1 MSRLTSITFQFDDA
15 AENGEMSEVEA
26 DDSSSSSS
34 DITIE
39 CDEIHGPND
48 DKDNMDLA
56 DEITQN
62 DEEEISAL

>member
-1 MSRLTSITFQFDDA
+1 
-15 AENGEMSEVEA
+15 MSEVEA

>member
-1 MSRLTSITFQFDDA
+1 
-15 AENGEMSEVEA
+15 MSEVEA

-48 DKDNMDLA
+48 DNDNMDLA